1 MAAKKKNA
9 TVFGIAMRNFTK
21 YPEMPD
27 ARALI
32 DYGVRAEE
40 LGYES
45 LWAWD
50 HILLGVDPSFPI
62 HEALTILT
70 AVAARTSRI
79 KLGTGV
85 LVLPVRN
92 PVILAKQLATIDH
105 VSDGRLIF

>member
-1 MAAKKKNA
+1 MAANKKNA

-32 DYGVRAEE
+32 DYGVRMEA

-50 HILLGVDPSFPI
+50 HIPRP
-62 HEALTILT
+62 
-70 AVAARTSRI
+70 
-79 KLGTGV
+79 
-85 LVLPVRN
+85 
-92 PVILAKQLATIDH
+92 
-105 VSDGRLIF
+105 